1 MERQNKRF
9 SRKPQGRSGR
19 QPDNGSSGQPLSQR
33 PSKVRV
39 WVSPDAAKT
48 PPQETSILKPSNPLS
63 KQSAGIV
70 EPPVAASDDDGGS
83 IHLLVTAPPEKPP
96 VWSRLLVLLLWM
108 GGVGAIAGA
117 GWLAFW
123 LVINPGSVRWLSWLM
138 PPWHQTALVRDDIP
152 RSMADLEQ
160 EATQRGMELGK
171 PILLNR
177 SVEESFRDILVPVL
191 IKDCP
196 TGSQTCGQIT
206 ELHVYRSTSL
216 EANTQWRVIDR
227 LGISGPDE
235 YFVLS
240 PLANATVT
248 HRGSLDAMPL
258 NKLTAMEGTAPGGGI
273 WFLLRGERGEGSGS
287 ILYGQLGRYDGRKS
301 RLSLEMPWTS
311 PAGRPPRWQT
321 VTGSKTAELVLNQ
334 TVGLEPQYAVWQVR
348 SQPTNLNTPI
358 RLIPVSL
365 ETAALDD
372 PAYDNALLLAR
383 SGLWTPAQQ
392 LLDSLKRQWGK
403 DWTASAQAQLDVITL
418 HANVTRAQT
427 KRTWASP
434 TEQITVQIIDGDW
447 QKAMELMRSA
457 FQDGYDLS
465 TLLNGNHRLWER
477 VTAALKVSPSLEV
490 QTVGGLFVYARQ
502 GRAAAIAWLQQQNQ
516 ISPRSVALHPRT
528 QQILRL
534 LDSTPVAQTSLP
546 NSPGRLLGEAI
557 PIGSAT
563 QNWKTDA
570 DKPFQL
576 APGQT
581 AYRIQVSRFETSQGW
596 QRSPLRRSSSALT
609 PRYLWHLLGLQ
620 TDANLQL
627 MTWRDDQLQIIDAT
641 VQAVRMVSDVP
652 ELLAVVASGDSSSTE
667 PGQNGS
673 PVPLLAATPATLQWV
688 QPDRTITL
696 EELHQQQPTW
706 ANAVMTTLM
715 QQLPQQ
721 SIPVSTNSSEMNL
734 QTIGGWTVQL
744 LDLTGDGQ
752 SEAIATIRPTETAL
766 PQTVILSST
775 GDLLYS
781 SVHGQMVAIADLQ
794 DGNPPSLV
802 VRDRSR
808 FSLKRWSSRNQR
820 FE

>member
-1 MERQNKRF
+1 MERQNKPF
-9 SRKPQGRSGR
+9 SRKPQGRSDS

-48 PPQETSILKPSNPLS
+48 PPQETSSLNPSNSLS
-63 KQSAGIV
+63 KRATRLV
-70 EPPVAASDDDGGS
+70 EPPVTAADDEGGS

-96 VWSRLLVLLLWM
+96 VWSQLLVLLLWM
-108 GGVGAIAGA
+108 GGAGAIAAA

-123 LVINPGSVRWLSWLM
+123 LMINPGSVRWLSWLM
-138 PPWHQTALVRDDIP
+138 PAWHQTALVRDDIP

-160 EATQRGMELGK
+160 EAAQQGLELGK

-177 SVEESFRDILVPVL
+177 SVEANFRDILVPVL

-216 EANTQWRVIDR
+216 EANTEWRVIDR
-227 LGISGPDE
+227 LGVSGPDE

-240 PLANATVT
+240 PLADATTT

-258 NKLTAMEGTAPGGGI
+258 NNLTTMEGTAPGGGI
-273 WFLLRGERGEGSGS
+273 WFLLSGERGEGSGS

-301 RLSLEMPWTS
+301 RISLEMPWSS
-311 PAGRPPRWQT
+311 PAGQPPRWQT
-321 VTGSKTAELVLNQ
+321 ITGSKTSELVLNQ

-348 SQPTNLNTPI
+348 SQPTNLTTPVHFLPI
-358 RLIPVSL
+358 SL
-365 ETAALDD
+365 EQSALDD
-372 PAYDNALLLAR
+372 AAYDNALLLAR
-383 SGLWTPAQQ
+383 SGLWMPAQQ
-392 LLDSLKRQWGK
+392 LLESLKRRWGG
-403 DWTASAQAQLDVITL
+403 DWTASAQAQLDVIGL
-418 HANVTRAQT
+418 HANFTRAQA

-434 TEQITVQIIDGDW
+434 AEQITVQIIDGNW
-447 QKAMELMRSA
+447 QKTMELMRSA

-465 TLLNGNHRLWER
+465 TLLNGNPRLWER
-477 VTAALKVSPSLEV
+477 VEAALKVSPSLEV

-516 ISPRSVALHPRT
+516 ISPQSLALHPRT

-546 NSPGRLLGEAI
+546 SSPGRLLGEAI

-563 QNWKTDA
+563 QNWKTAD

-576 APGQT
+576 SPGQT
-581 AYRIQVSRFETSQGW
+581 AYRIQVTRFETSQGW
-596 QRSPLRRSSSALT
+596 QRSPLRRSSNALT
-609 PRYLWHLLGLQ
+609 PRYLWHLMGLQ
-620 TDANLQL
+620 TNANLQL
-627 MTWRDDQLQIIDAT
+627 MTWRDDQLQILNAT
-641 VQAVRMVSDVP
+641 VQAVRLVGGVP
-652 ELLAVVASGDSSSTE
+652 ELLAVVAAGDISSVE
-667 PGQNGS
+667 PGLS
-673 PVPLLAATPATLQWV
+673 SAPMPLLSATPTTLQWV

-696 EELHQQQPTW
+696 EDLHQQQPTW
-706 ANAVMTTLM
+706 TNAVMTTLM
-715 QQLPQQ
+715 QQLPQPTL
-721 SIPVSTNSSEMNL
+721 SVSTNSSEVNL
-734 QTIGGWTVQL
+734 QAIGSWAVQL
-744 LDLTGDGQ
+744 IDLTGDGQ
-752 SEAIATIRPTETAL
+752 SEAIATIRPTETAP

-775 GDLLYS
+775 GSLIYS
-781 SVHGQMVAIADLQ
+781 SVNGQMVAIADLQ